1 MSFTFI
7 KIGATEIFMS
17 STNRWIKPKHGFQ
30 CLLKSVIW
38 NINSV
43 RCFMKIGFDGLIK
56 LGDAVH
62 SNLLSEIHLTC
73 QHMGG
78 SEMFPL

>member
-1 MSFTFI
+1 
-7 KIGATEIFMS
+7 
-17 STNRWIKPKHGFQ
+17 
-30 CLLKSVIW
+30 
-38 NINSV
+38 
-43 RCFMKIGFDGLIK
+43 MKIAFDGLIK

-78 SEMFPL
+78 FEMFPL